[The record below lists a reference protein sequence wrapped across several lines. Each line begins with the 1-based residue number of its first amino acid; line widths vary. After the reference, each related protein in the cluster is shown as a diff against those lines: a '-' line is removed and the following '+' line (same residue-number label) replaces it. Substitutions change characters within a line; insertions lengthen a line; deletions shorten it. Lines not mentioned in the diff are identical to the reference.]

1 MLRLPP
7 PTKTAAAASLA
18 WLHDGQWRETTART
32 PSCELRAGERE
43 TAAAAAEAHL
53 SYGAAGVAGIAGS
66 PPRGG
71 LPASWDADLRLR
83 VEALLVGRLP
93 APPHA
98 ADWQW
103 VWREPP
109 SLGSGD
115 VFLRQLLS
123 PGRTLVAH
131 TPLPRCAG
139 GLSLL

>member
-7 PTKTAAAASLA
+7 PTKTAAAATLP
-18 WLHDGQWRETTART
+18 WHHDGQWRETTAGT
-32 PSCELRAGERE
+32 PSCELPAAERE

-53 SYGAAGVAGIAGS
+53 RYGAAGVAGIAGS
-66 PPRGG
+66 PSR
-71 LPASWDADLRLR
+71 AWDADLRLR

-115 VFLRQLLS
+115 VFLRLLS

-139 GLSLL
+139 GLSPP